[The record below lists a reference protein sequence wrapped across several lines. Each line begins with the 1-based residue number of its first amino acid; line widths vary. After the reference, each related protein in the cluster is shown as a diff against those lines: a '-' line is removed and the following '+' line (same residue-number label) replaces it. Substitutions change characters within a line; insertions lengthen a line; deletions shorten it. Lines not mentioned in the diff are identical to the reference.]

1 MSSITALA
9 DTPAFFIKLVDVCL
23 SRMLKIL
30 LVPEPSQQ
38 LADAAVLPGSPLAGR
53 VSRGNVMTYRY
64 DARYVENVNTYF
76 NQCLQV
82 LYVDVAPLTRTSWN
96 RIVDWLKQFQ
106 LIGTAI
112 PAQAGCLFTAM

>member
-1 MSSITALA
+1 
-9 DTPAFFIKLVDVCL
+9 
-23 SRMLKIL
+23 
-30 LVPEPSQQ
+30 
-38 LADAAVLPGSPLAGR
+38 
-53 VSRGNVMTYRY
+53 MTYRY